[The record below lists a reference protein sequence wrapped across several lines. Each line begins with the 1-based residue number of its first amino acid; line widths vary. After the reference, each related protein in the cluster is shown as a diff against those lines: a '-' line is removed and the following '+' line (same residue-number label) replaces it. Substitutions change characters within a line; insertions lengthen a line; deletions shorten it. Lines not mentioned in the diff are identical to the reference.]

1 MEFDHV
7 VIFVNQSEYYLKYYL
22 PQTISRCTHDLTFVL
37 LPNEKENIKKGS
49 FQKLSKII
57 LRFSNEKIKET
68 VANMIEELKL
78 ESLVQRLVVDECKD
92 CENSYCYSISNENLN
107 KETFEVHTHSDHY
120 QKHLEKYAELE
131 EQQPLG
137 TNAGPL
143 AGAK

>member
-1 MEFDHV
+1 
-7 VIFVNQSEYYLKYYL
+7 
-22 PQTISRCTHDLTFVL
+22 
-37 LPNEKENIKKGS
+37 
-49 FQKLSKII
+49 
-57 LRFSNEKIKET
+57 
-68 VANMIEELKL
+68 MIGELKI
-78 ESLVQRLVVDECKD
+78 ESLVQLLFVDECKD

-143 AGAK
+143 AGAKQVVYVILDYFVTVSETTLILL